1 MKRFTYKAKDK
12 NGKLVVGEVEA
23 STINVAAKLV
33 RDKGLVV
40 ITIFPARESLL
51 TIIEKF
57 RNRITGRD
65 VSTFTRQMAT
75 MINAGLPITDSLVIL
90 RTQTRGGMQ
99 KVVSQILNDVEG
111 GQSLSAALIKHPK
124 VFTPTY
130 IALTKSGEL
139 GGVIDQV
146 FNRLAE
152 NLEKEQEFAGK
163 VKGALIYPTIIVVG
177 MVVVATVMMIFVIP
191 KLMTLYTEFNANLPV
206 ATKILITISNITVKF
221 WPLVL
226 VVGAIGFFAFTQYR
240 KTPAGRRKTDELYFK
255 LPIIGPMQKEVMLTE
270 LTRTMSLMTG
280 AGVSILESLT
290 ITSGVTDNVIIS
302 DALKDAAKQVEKGFP
317 IAYSFSKHPEAFPF
331 ILSQMIAVGE
341 ETGKME
347 EVLSKVSHV
356 FEIESEERVKTL
368 TSAIEP
374 IVMIM
379 LGLGVGFLVIAII
392 LPIYNLTSSF

>member
-163 VKGALIYPTIIVVG
+163 VKGALIYPTIINSNDDFCYPQ
-177 MVVVATVMMIFVIP
+177 THDS
-191 KLMTLYTEFNANLPV
+191 LYG
-206 ATKILITISNITVKF
+206 I
-221 WPLVL
+221 
-226 VVGAIGFFAFTQYR
+226 
-240 KTPAGRRKTDELYFK
+240 
-255 LPIIGPMQKEVMLTE
+255 
-270 LTRTMSLMTG
+270 
-280 AGVSILESLT
+280 
-290 ITSGVTDNVIIS
+290 
-302 DALKDAAKQVEKGFP
+302 
-317 IAYSFSKHPEAFPF
+317 
-331 ILSQMIAVGE
+331 
-341 ETGKME
+341 
-347 EVLSKVSHV
+347 
-356 FEIESEERVKTL
+356 
-368 TSAIEP
+368 
-374 IVMIM
+374 
-379 LGLGVGFLVIAII
+379 
-392 LPIYNLTSSF
+392 